1 MSSPSDKIPAPR
13 RAGGAKQ
20 AVMHFASTHDTI
32 SAERLA
38 SQHGFGAEVIP
49 RPPGTIGRCGVALQV
64 AVADVDKLRA
74 IFVEGGLED
83 FNVAEER

>member
-1 MSSPSDKIPAPR
+1 MTTSDKISTP
-13 RAGGAKQ
+13 RAGDVKLT
-20 AVMHFASTHDTI
+20 VMHFASTHDTI

-38 SQHGFGAEVIP
+38 SEHGFSAEVIP
-49 RPPGTIGRCGVALQV
+49 RPPGIIGRCGVALQV

-83 FNVAEER
+83 FHISGE